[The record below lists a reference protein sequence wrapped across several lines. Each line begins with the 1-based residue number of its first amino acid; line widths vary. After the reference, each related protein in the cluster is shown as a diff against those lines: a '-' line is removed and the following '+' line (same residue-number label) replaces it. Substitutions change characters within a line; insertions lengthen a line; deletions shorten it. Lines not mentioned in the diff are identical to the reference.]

1 MWPCL
6 YIAHEC
12 CQVNS
17 IVLFMHI
24 AHECSQVIIVL
35 QFMYLLYGFSK
46 FSILIGCQAVRKN
59 TYPDRGPYFSYLDR
73 IPGCR
78 LSGGK
83 FLLAIRKNFCFLIF
97 QLCVIKIYSE
107 TSEPP
112 FLTIRSGVEDLCEWL
127 TILSSFPT
135 YLSEYPI
142 STDKSLCDRERVHPV
157 RKRISSS
164 PFLPVPHSVTLWQ
177 LGMFFPALLTPLNS
191 TSLSFFTEFDCRA
204 CHSHFKEWGDRCEW
218 FTIENDSSVV
228 CVD

>member
-1 MWPCL
+1 
-6 YIAHEC
+6 
-12 CQVNS
+12 
-17 IVLFMHI
+17 MHI

-59 TYPDRGPYFSYLDR
+59 PYPDRGPYFSYLDR

-83 FLLAIRKNFCFLIF
+83 FLLCNQKKFLLFNF
-97 QLCVIKIYSE
+97 
-107 TSEPP
+107 
-112 FLTIRSGVEDLCEWL
+112 
-127 TILSSFPT
+127 
-135 YLSEYPI
+135 
-142 STDKSLCDRERVHPV
+142 
-157 RKRISSS
+157 
-164 PFLPVPHSVTLWQ
+164 
-177 LGMFFPALLTPLNS
+177 LTPLNS
-191 TSLSFFTEFDCRA
+191 TSLSFFTETEFDCRA